1 MKFNQN
7 IDKVLYVLGNIIKI
21 VKQKKLVEDLETTL
35 KIIKKKKLLDIME
48 ENKIEE

>member
-35 KIIKKKKLLDIME
+35 KLIKKNKLLDIME